1 MEKIMLW
8 GILLDRENLRV
19 KKKLGEWTIVP
30 EVNVYSLWE
39 EFTDASHLLLSS
51 PRSLKVALPSPR
63 PPLSLCLS
71 VYVCVCVKDVVL
83 VVVDVVVVCGAF
95 NVRLCKEISRLLF
108 FHFSLFSRR

>member
-1 MEKIMLW
+1 MPATYCYRLH
-8 GILLDRENLRV
+8 GALR
-19 KKKLGEWTIVP
+19 WHFP
-30 EVNVYSLWE
+30 
-39 EFTDASHLLLSS
+39 
-51 PRSLKVALPSPR
+51 LPA